1 MANISPQLSWG
12 RPLIKKCEHGF
23 SLPPVRYGETLL
35 LPEIC
40 QSCRF
45 GLAPGLP
52 GIHIEQPHGHPPLG
66 TPAQPY
72 IDSTSSLERSSIPS
86 SNVWPSVPGSPELR
100 SFDPPPRVM
109 LSPQL
114 PSRNA
119 EDLVPSEQTSSK
131 NVSPF
136 GVFVLEGQ
144 KRKHV
149 VGRRGPLT
157 DDAREK
163 AKLLKSK
170 GGACWRCKVL
180 KKQVSLSTS
189 NIGLSDKL
197 SIVVRWRNPM

>member
-35 LPEIC
+35 PPENC
-40 QSCRF
+40 QTCRF
-45 GLAPGLP
+45 GLAPGVP
-52 GIHIEQPHGHPPLG
+52 GIHIEQPHGHPPFG

-72 IDSTSSLERSSIPS
+72 IGLTTSLERSSFP
-86 SNVWPSVPGSPELR
+86 NRDVWPNVPGSSEPR
-100 SFDPPPRVM
+100 VSVPPPQAM
-109 LSPQL
+109 LSPQR

-119 EDLVPSEQTSSK
+119 EDLIPSEQTPSK

-149 VGRRGPLT
+149 AGRHGPLT
-157 DDAREK
+157 DDARKK

-180 KKQVSLSTS
+180 KKQVSFCIWNL
-189 NIGLSDKL
+189 GLSDML
-197 SIVVRWRNPM
+197 STVVRWRDPV

>member
-1 MANISPQLSWG
+1 MANLSPQLSWG

-35 LPEIC
+35 PPEDC

-45 GLAPGLP
+45 GLAPELP
-52 GIHIEQPHGHPPLG
+52 GIHIEQPHGHPAFG

-72 IDSTSSLERSSIPS
+72 IGSTTSLERSSF
-86 SNVWPSVPGSPELR
+86 SNGTVWPNAPGPSEPRLSVP
-100 SFDPPPRVM
+100 PPHAI
-109 LSPQL
+109 LSPQRPL
-114 PSRNA
+114 RNA
-119 EDLVPSEQTSSK
+119 EDHIASEQTSSK

-144 KRKHV
+144 KNKHV
-149 VGRRGPLT
+149 AGRRGPLK
-157 DDAREK
+157 DGARAK

-180 KKQVSLSTS
+180 KKQVSFCIWSLGLSEMLST
-189 NIGLSDKL
+189 
-197 SIVVRWRNPM
+197 VVRWRNPM